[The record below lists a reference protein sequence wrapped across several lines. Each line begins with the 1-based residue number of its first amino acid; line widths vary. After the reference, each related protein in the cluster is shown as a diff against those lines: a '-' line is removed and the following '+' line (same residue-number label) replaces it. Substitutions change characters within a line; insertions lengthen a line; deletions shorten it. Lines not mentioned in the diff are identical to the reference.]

1 MRENL
6 QWANKPSKRMIE
18 IQQLII
24 KAKVNSGD
32 FEDQN
37 LVETIKSIVESHLKS
52 TGVVMETEK
61 KEIIEECLKEVLDK
75 IEFKSRI

>member
-1 MRENL
+1 
-6 QWANKPSKRMIE
+6 MIE

-52 TGVVMETEK
+52 KGVVMEAEK

>member
-1 MRENL
+1 
-6 QWANKPSKRMIE
+6 MIE

-37 LVETIKSIVESHLKS
+37 LVETIKTIVESHLKT